1 MYRVNNYGDIEEFE
15 TVEEAAQY
23 IIDNLDGDDYDAMLD
38 EVYGEVDICGYTYS
52 ASYALQNLDP
62 TAYRCGMSDYYDSL
76 YYDVV
81 DILKGIW
88 EGDTD
93 EIYGFEVEYTE
104 YEEEEEEEEE
114 EE

>member
-62 TAYRCGMSDYYDSL
+62 IAYRCGMTDYYDSL
-76 YYDVV
+76 YS
-81 DILKGIW
+81 DIVFDIERMY

-93 EIYGFEVEYTE
+93 EFYGFEVECTAE
-104 YEEEEEEEEE
+104 KEEDEEE
-114 EE
+114 